1 MQKWLQRVLGRG
13 SRGARRGVHRRWWMS
28 LGSLASLLASG
39 AALAQEGPLDVDL
52 QFALDNGFESFL
64 FAQTC
69 LSVGED
75 GSVIEGDP
83 VPVGGG
89 RQLECET
96 APISYLQTVDV
107 QASTGEPFCAL
118 GQVSSYFAD
127 GDSRL
132 SVDVVSAPDGAPWV
146 LVGTSDEEISV
157 GTVTGFGGGVAWPL
171 WVDALFDVIELQ
183 PNPAGELCDDV
194 FGL

>member
-1 MQKWLQRVLGRG
+1 MQKSIERVLGRG
-13 SRGARRGVHRRWWMS
+13 SRGARCARRRWSVALAS
-28 LGSLASLLASG
+28 LGSVLAFG
-39 AALAQEGPLDVDL
+39 GTALAQELDVDL

-96 APISYLQTVDV
+96 APIFYLQAIDV

-118 GQVSSYFAD
+118 GQMSSYFAD

-132 SVDVVSAPDGAPWV
+132 SVNVESAPDGAPWV
-146 LVGTSDEEISV
+146 LVGTSFEEISV
-157 GTVTGFGGGVAWPL
+157 GTVAGFAGGVVWPL
-171 WVDALFDVIELQ
+171 WVDARFDVIELS
-183 PNPAGELCDDV
+183 PNPARELCDDV